1 MVVATTPSRVFQKK
15 VCENQRSVAMMT
27 SRSRHNSF
35 YPIVLG
41 WSLAEWGPSNPA
53 ILRAILRATH

>member
-1 MVVATTPSRVFQKK
+1 MAVATTPSRVFQKK

-53 ILRAILRATH
+53 ILRATH